1 MDRNEEARKDL
12 KAKGNAI
19 REPDTI
25 CEQCGKGV
33 TDKLIKE
40 RLGGQD
46 KNFCNK
52 DCVNLFKINLEAL
65 RVTTEERCATQIHF
79 LKREIEYKQ
88 NQLKGEITETRAV
101 NQVPGQTSTVL
112 EGYVD
117 GLKPKYILENEIEKN
132 NQLIKEQKRQIE
144 NTKIAREEDASRTS

>member
-19 REPDTI
+19 REPETL
-25 CEQCGKGV
+25 CEQCGKKV

-40 RLGGQD
+40 RLGGQE

-52 DCVNLFKINLEAL
+52 DCVNLFKLNLEAL
-65 RVTTEERCATQIHF
+65 RVTTEERCETEIHF
-79 LKREIEYKQ
+79 YEREIEYKQ
-88 NQLKGEITETRAV
+88 NQLKGIITETRVV
-101 NQVPGQTSTVL
+101 NKVPGQPSTVL

-117 GLKPKYILENEIEKN
+117 GLKPAYIIENEIEKN
-132 NQLIKEQKRQIE
+132 KQLIKEQKRQIE
-144 NTKIAREEDASRTS
+144 NTKLAREEDASKSD